1 MTMPRDLILPGAIA
15 GLALVAVAVGLT
27 VAGGPGRGKVEQR
40 DALRI
45 GQIETARNH
54 VVCLARANGDTLPE
68 TLAETLAETLTDQTS
83 CDPGDSLQ
91 DPFTEAPVGYEK
103 LNARSFQLCPALE
116 LGADNANRAWVGGGQ
131 FDAGSSCIRYDYRP

>member
-1 MTMPRDLILPGAIA
+1 MTMPRELILPGAIA

-54 VVCLARANGDTLPE
+54 VLCLARANGDTLPE
-68 TLAETLAETLTDQTS
+68 TLAETLTDQAN

-91 DPFTEAPVGYEK
+91 DPFTDAPLGYEK
-103 LNARSFQLCPALE
+103 LDTRSFQLCPALE
-116 LGADNANRAWVGGGQ
+116 LVDDHANRAWVGGGQ
-131 FDAGSSCIRYDYRP
+131 FDAGSGCIRYDYRP

>member
-1 MTMPRDLILPGAIA
+1 MPRELLLPGAIA

-54 VVCLARANGDTLPE
+54 VLCLARATGDTLPE
-68 TLAETLAETLTDQTS
+68 TLTDQTA

-91 DPFTEAPVGYEK
+91 DPFTGAPVGYEK
-103 LNARSFQLCPALE
+103 FDARSFQLCPALE
-116 LGADNANRAWVGGGQ
+116 LGDDHANRAWVGGGQ
-131 FDAGSSCIRYDYRP
+131 FDAGSGCIRYDYRP